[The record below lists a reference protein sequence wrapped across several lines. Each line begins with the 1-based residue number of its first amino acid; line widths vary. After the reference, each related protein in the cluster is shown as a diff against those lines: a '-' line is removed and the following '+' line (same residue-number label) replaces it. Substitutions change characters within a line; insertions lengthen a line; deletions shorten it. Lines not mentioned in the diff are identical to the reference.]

1 VMIEHLLDEALIWAL
16 RRQGDRLSWADIQN
30 AKMTEEIGLAQP
42 VEYAEAE
49 RRTIATHESGHAVV
63 AWLVG
68 KGRKLDVLSIIKRKD
83 ALGLLAHSEEEER
96 FLKTRTEMDAL
107 IAIAF
112 GGMVAE
118 EIFFGE
124 ASSGVASDLKAAT
137 IAACQMIGSLG
148 MGSTLISSMALET
161 GGGGNIVAKVL
172 SSDSGRDEVEDVLRE
187 AKAEVRK
194 LLERNQPIVEALRD
208 ALLERDELV
217 GAEILEVIAS
227 VGTPALEAKV

>member
-1 VMIEHLLDEALIWAL
+1 
-16 RRQGDRLSWADIQN
+16 
-30 AKMTEEIGLAQP
+30 
-42 VEYAEAE
+42 
-49 RRTIATHESGHAVV
+49 
-63 AWLVG
+63 
-68 KGRKLDVLSIIKRKD
+68 
-83 ALGLLAHSEEEER
+83 
-96 FLKTRTEMDAL
+96 LKTRTEMEAL
-107 IAIAF
+107 IYIAF

-118 EIFFGE
+118 ELFFGE

-148 MGSTLISSMALET
+148 MGSTLISSAALET

-172 SSDSGRDEVEDVLRE
+172 SNEAGRDEVEDVLRH

-194 LLERNQPIVEALRD
+194 LLDTNQHFVEGLRD

-227 VGTPALEAKV
+227 VGSPALESQI

>member
-1 VMIEHLLDEALIWAL
+1 
-16 RRQGDRLSWADIQN
+16 
-30 AKMTEEIGLAQP
+30 
-42 VEYAEAE
+42 
-49 RRTIATHESGHAVV
+49 
-63 AWLVG
+63 
-68 KGRKLDVLSIIKRKD
+68 
-83 ALGLLAHSEEEER
+83 
-96 FLKTRTEMDAL
+96 
-107 IAIAF
+107 
-112 GGMVAE
+112 MVAE

-172 SSDSGRDEVEDVLRE
+172 SSDSGRDEVEHVLRE
-187 AKAEVRK
+187 AKAEVRR

-227 VGTPALEAKV
+227 VGTPAIEAKV